1 MIILRGCVVVIDHGG
16 GPGIQRLEPPR
27 VASDDRRL
35 APARKHRRQRRP
47 KALPGDDFVEHV
59 HTRHRRENRLRS
71 MLQQAVHPLLQD
83 VSRSIRCP
91 QPAGRCEVPIERI
104 TARPQTM
111 PIDPVKRL
119 QVLIVRI
126 RTGSGLVARRVQLDG
141 RGIEQ
146 AQECLAMQAVGL
158 AVVLM
163 EQPPVKARAE
173 PESMPHM
180 LDAHG
185 RARHGTAGRIHDI
198 YCDRHGA
205 MGQDAAVDAGDHLRF
220 VDRRQR
226 RSQHLLNAQALLR
239 RQVSL
244 IDRLQTRGRQRDD
257 ARVVD
262 KDNEVARG
270 SPGRHPG
277 IAGHRAP
284 RPGRKAFAHAA
295 EDGPWRGRGPQREL
309 HLHRG
314 RGAAAQLQPVGS
326 ARQGGD
332 RLHEAKP
339 SPPRAGRVSSAAAG
353 ARSPRRPPWRRPP
366 AAGARSSHRAIRQ
379 PGARRRKP

>member
-1 MIILRGCVVVIDHGG
+1 
-16 GPGIQRLEPPR
+16 
-27 VASDDRRL
+27 
-35 APARKHRRQRRP
+35 
-47 KALPGDDFVEHV
+47 
-59 HTRHRRENRLRS
+59 
-71 MLQQAVHPLLQD
+71 
-83 VSRSIRCP
+83 
-91 QPAGRCEVPIERI
+91 
-104 TARPQTM
+104 M

-339 SPPRAGRVSSAAAG
+339 SPLERAECHLLQPAPALRVGRHGEGRRLRERGRAIVPSVSQAPVGGS
-353 ARSPRRPPWRRPP
+353 REVRIPEQFRCPRR
-366 AAGARSSHRAIRQ
+366 RQ
-379 PGARRRKP
+379 PG